1 MAYGIGAASA
11 PASPLGAM
19 LAGGSPAGNPD
30 GALQALMGKL
40 RQIGQMVTQLQG
52 ENPNLADQAQRINQ
66 ILKEMVVTAA
76 SEQSA
81 QTASGLAV
89 PGAGGGM

>member
-1 MAYGIGAASA
+1 
-11 PASPLGAM
+11 M
-19 LAGGSPAGNPD
+19 LAGGQPQAGPD
-30 GALQALMGKL
+30 AELQALMGQI
-40 RQIGQMVTQLQG
+40 RQIGQQVTQLQG
-52 ENPNLADQAQRINQ
+52 QYPNLADQAQRINQ

-76 SEQSA
+76 QEQSA

>member
-1 MAYGIGAASA
+1 
-11 PASPLGAM
+11 
-19 LAGGSPAGNPD
+19 
-30 GALQALMGKL
+30 MGQI
-40 RQIGQMVTQLQG
+40 RTIGQQVSQLQG
-52 ENPNLADQAQRINQ
+52 QYPELADHAQRIGQ

-76 SEQSA
+76 QGQSA

>member
-1 MAYGIGAASA
+1 MADGLGAASA
-11 PASPLGAM
+11 PASPLGSA

>member
-1 MAYGIGAASA
+1 
-11 PASPLGAM
+11 
-19 LAGGSPAGNPD
+19 
-30 GALQALMGKL
+30 MGQI
-40 RQIGQMVTQLQG
+40 RQIGQQVTQLQG
-52 ENPNLADQAQRINQ
+52 QYPNLADQAQRINQ

-76 SEQSA
+76 QEQSA